1 MSAACSAIHVYGH
14 RVEHFTWPYDANGRP
29 DWEVSRMPMI
39 DVHADAGIFC
49 DKHQLAQDLAR
60 AGHANTQADIA
71 AQARAGLSAGDARH
85 A

>member
-1 MSAACSAIHVYGH
+1 
-14 RVEHFTWPYDANGRP
+14 
-29 DWEVSRMPMI
+29 MPMI
-39 DVHADAGIFC
+39 DVHAGIFC

-71 AQARAGLSAGDARH
+71 TQARAGLSAGDARH